1 MLAESL
7 QNCLLLNVFLPFSS
21 GEGVYTLISTWF
33 CHSNVCERSNKSIFQ
48 WSHREEWRKKLFV
61 LSLSNGKRKYL
72 PTIFNVYLD
81 ADYCYRYGHTHTSDA
96 LLGVQSIFCRAEVVL
111 LILFPFFSCC
121 CCCPFMFVNVEGV
134 GGDKK
139 LGPEPSAGGSTRRER
154 RNFLG
159 SELSGPFR
167 DDTNSR
173 KKRISAHFEFFWNIL
188 VKNWPS
194 PVASWC
200 LWQAQMIRPSFI
212 WISYTADWI
221 WTSRSVVCTRILHT
235 PLLIWVAVGCLCVS
249 VCLKMFRGG
258 GGKRF
263 DFPPPIYVRDCT

>member
-1 MLAESL
+1 MCKVFFAVPRWSFWYYSLFLAAA
-7 QNCLLLNVFLPFSS
+7 V
-21 GEGVYTLISTWF
+21 
-33 CHSNVCERSNKSIFQ
+33 
-48 WSHREEWRKKLFV
+48 
-61 LSLSNGKRKYL
+61 
-72 PTIFNVYLD
+72 
-81 ADYCYRYGHTHTSDA
+81 
-96 LLGVQSIFCRAEVVL
+96 VVL
-111 LILFPFFSCC
+111 LCLWMWKVS
-121 CCCPFMFVNVEGV
+121 
-134 GGDKK
+134 GGIKSWDQSPALVDQ
-139 LGPEPSAGGSTRRER
+139 LGER
-154 RNFLG
+154 DGIFWVRSFRAH
-159 SELSGPFR
+159 SE
-167 DDTNSR
+167 TTQTAA